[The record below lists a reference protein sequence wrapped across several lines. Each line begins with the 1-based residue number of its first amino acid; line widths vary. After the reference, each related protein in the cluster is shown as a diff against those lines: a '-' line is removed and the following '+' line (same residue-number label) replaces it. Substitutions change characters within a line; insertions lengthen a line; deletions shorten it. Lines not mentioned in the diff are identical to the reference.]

1 MKKGAGVHSARAVHV
16 QVVCTLGTSHAPT
29 GQMGGTTDLKLA
41 GHMHTVPTSNP
52 LGVPLLWGAGCTRQG
67 RKTFLTRGPPVKVN
81 FELAT
86 PNSVRGCTLALPT
99 WCRMKKGDG
108 VHCARAVHVQIFCTC
123 SSLAAPTGQTVRAA
137 DAKLAGHMHA
147 SPAYMLFCGCR
158 SCGVQAARDKTGK
171 VYSRGILRF

>member
-1 MKKGAGVHSARAVHV
+1 MQCTCKWFAHFKIRTHL
-16 QVVCTLGTSHAPT
+16 QVKREAPLIPNLQVT
-29 GQMGGTTDLKLA
+29 CILCQLKI
-41 GHMHTVPTSNP
+41 H

-99 WCRMKKGDG
+99 WCRMCKGAG

-123 SSLAAPTGQTVRAA
+123 SSFAAPTGQTVRAA

-147 SPAYMLFCGCR
+147 SPAYMFLWLPFVWGAGCARQDRKSLFE
-158 SCGVQAARDKTGK
+158 RDPPVLGN
-171 VYSRGILRF
+171 F